1 MSRLKNVLRPRALA
15 LVVAILL
22 VDALTPAGAQTGQGG
37 RGMGGGMMGGGMM
50 NDPAHQADMQ
60 LFHFLLDNGPR
71 ITRVVTVRPDGVE
84 SVTESDDA
92 AVVKAIQ
99 EHVSSMSARVK
110 EARPIHQRD
119 PLFREVFKNADKIV
133 VQYEHDAK
141 GRQGRRDFERPLC
154 REAHPGARR
163 GRDRLHRQ
171 RPRRDDEGSRGAGAR
186 QVGRLD
192 RLSPRRPQDC
202 KRIEE

>member
-1 MSRLKNVLRPRALA
+1 MSRFTNVVRPRASALA
-15 LVVAILL
+15 VAILL
-22 VDALTPAGAQTGQGG
+22 LGALTPAAAQTGQSG

-71 ITRVVTVRPDGVE
+71 ITRVVTVRSDGVE

-92 AVVKAIQ
+92 TIAKAIQ
-99 EHVSSMSARVK
+99 EHVASMSARVK

-133 VQYEHDAK
+133 MQYEQTPK
-141 GRQGRRDFERPLC
+141 GLKVVETSLDPYVVKLIQAHAEVVTAFIANGRAEAMKNHAVPARD
-154 REAHPGARR
+154 
-163 GRDRLHRQ
+163 
-171 RPRRDDEGSRGAGAR
+171 
-186 QVGRLD
+186 
-192 RLSPRRPQDC
+192 
-202 KRIEE
+202 K